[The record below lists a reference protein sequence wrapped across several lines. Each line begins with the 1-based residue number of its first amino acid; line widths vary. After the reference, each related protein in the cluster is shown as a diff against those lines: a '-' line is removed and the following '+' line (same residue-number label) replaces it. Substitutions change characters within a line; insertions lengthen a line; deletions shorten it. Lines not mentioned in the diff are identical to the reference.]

1 MMKIRYPIRKDE
13 EDAASWLA
21 LYHLYM
27 QMAPLSEYPKRKL
40 YRVTEKG
47 HGVRLRQHS
56 RGDDVRELAPDVI
69 KNKHGLSQTLSRG
82 DVVAMLRESSFTL
95 KGNPEPDG
103 ECHVCLPV
111 WMHHA
116 LNHGVFDEV
125 VLPSAPLK
133 VAIKAGDAVGFLGA
147 QDISEN
153 GYTRESRTEYKA
165 HIELLSTDAHV
176 PDVLANIKDI
186 KSGAQ
191 YVKLKLKRP
200 FYLRNGDGDDATF
213 SPMSAIT
220 RKDGDMILRRET
232 TYPFRE

>member
-1 MMKIRYPIRKDE
+1 MKIRYPIRKDE

-95 KGNPEPDG
+95 KGNPEPFG
-103 ECHVCLPV
+103 LMQLP
-111 WMHHA
+111 M
-116 LNHGVFDEV
+116 VFR
-125 VLPSAPLK
+125 
-133 VAIKAGDAVGFLGA
+133 
-147 QDISEN
+147 QDRCS
-153 GYTRESRTEYKA
+153 GYQCGQSLWSRTGNVMFVCRCGCTM
-165 HIELLSTDAHV
+165 L
-176 PDVLANIKDI
+176 
-186 KSGAQ
+186 
-191 YVKLKLKRP
+191 
-200 FYLRNGDGDDATF
+200 
-213 SPMSAIT
+213 
-220 RKDGDMILRRET
+220 
-232 TYPFRE
+232 